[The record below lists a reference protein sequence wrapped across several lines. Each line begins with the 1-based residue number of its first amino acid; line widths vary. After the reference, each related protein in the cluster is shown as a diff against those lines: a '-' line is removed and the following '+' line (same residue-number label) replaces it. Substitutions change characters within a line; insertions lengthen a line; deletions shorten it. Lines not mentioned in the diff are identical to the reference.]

1 MLLAIIEIIRAIF
14 NKNTKTEF
22 EEYMTISDMEKFTK
36 KKYIK
41 LLPPTQMNIVSSV
54 GSVDS
59 KTDSGFKEVLSKA
72 AEAHPNSPL
81 ADRFGSGRGG
91 KSRKVE
97 NVGKKHGLIRKD
109 GSQNVSKLGSKVSNY
124 K

>member
-1 MLLAIIEIIRAIF
+1 MPTYRFL
-14 NKNTKTEF
+14 NTKTN
-22 EEYMTISDMEKFTK
+22 EEYEDLMTISEMESLIK
-36 KKYIK
+36 KKYIR

-81 ADRFGSGRGG
+81 AERYGRKSVKQTQIDRVRKKHINRGG
-91 KSRKVE
+91 R
-97 NVGKKHGLIRKD
+97 
-109 GSQNVSKLGSKVSNY
+109 
-124 K
+124 

>member
-1 MLLAIIEIIRAIF
+1 MPTYRFL
-14 NKNTKTEF
+14 NTKTN
-22 EEYMTISDMEKFTK
+22 EEYGDLMTITEMESLIK
-36 KKYIK
+36 KKYIR

-81 ADRFGSGRGG
+81 AERYGRKSVKQTQIDRVR
-91 KSRKVE
+91 
-97 NVGKKHGLIRKD
+97 KKHINRKLK
-109 GSQNVSKLGSKVSNY
+109 GGGR
-124 K
+124 

>member
-1 MLLAIIEIIRAIF
+1 MPTYRFL
-14 NKNTKTEF
+14 NTKTN
-22 EEYMTISDMEKFTK
+22 EEYEDLMSISEMESLIK

-81 ADRFGSGRGG
+81 AERYGRKSVKQTQVDRVR
-91 KSRKVE
+91 
-97 NVGKKHGLIRKD
+97 KKHMNRKLK
-109 GSQNVSKLGSKVSNY
+109 GGGR
-124 K
+124 